1 VTLAFAVVALV
12 ALGSQGAN
20 PELADGFYCSTDH
33 YFAYETLLHDS
44 AEAHLL
50 HVVPLVEA
58 SRQAPEI
65 TVAIPAAH
73 TRGIRCTASAVALR
87 DDSQITKVA
96 IDTRRWSAS
105 RAAQAPDDGTDAW
118 VTTRLWGN
126 GAWSRSAATERRR
139 LRTVSDGSSTSLETY
154 RVSTGSC
161 ASRVG
166 SRLAWHDPKGRE
178 TRSQALFYR
187 WPSCKASD
195 SEPAPV
201 DPCAATNSRISHRFN
216 GKLTAGESYRRTL
229 GPFVFR
235 LVDEGR
241 FGWSIVVNP
250 QGESRDLT
258 SLLPL
263 HGPSGRDIQPFRPF
277 DNPTPVTYPF
287 AFHPEARRGI
297 SYSQDTYTNLINDLR
312 IDSYGRGRVTV
323 RRQEIA
329 PGADGRPQFRWI
341 EFDACLSW
349 PR

>member
-1 VTLAFAVVALV
+1 
-12 ALGSQGAN
+12 
-20 PELADGFYCSTDH
+20 
-33 YFAYETLLHDS
+33 
-44 AEAHLL
+44 
-50 HVVPLVEA
+50 
-58 SRQAPEI
+58 
-65 TVAIPAAH
+65 
-73 TRGIRCTASAVALR
+73 
-87 DDSQITKVA
+87 
-96 IDTRRWSAS
+96 
-105 RAAQAPDDGTDAW
+105 
-118 VTTRLWGN
+118 
-126 GAWSRSAATERRR
+126 
-139 LRTVSDGSSTSLETY
+139 
-154 RVSTGSC
+154 
-161 ASRVG
+161 
-166 SRLAWHDPKGRE
+166 
-178 TRSQALFYR
+178 
-187 WPSCKASD
+187 
-195 SEPAPV
+195 V

-297 SYSQDTYTNLINDLR
+297 GYSQDTYTNLINDLR